1 MHTMDSPGILKSKQ
15 GKERWIKMA
24 ASKSKL
30 NGFPLDLDHQIFQDI
45 YRDMLDSFTGSAF
58 HIGGDEVNFNCWN
71 TTQEITDYMD
81 KKQLVIPNIETLCAD
96 LSSSCKWSSE
106 ESKIDVIMRLEVFS
120 VKLKLIS
127 CFSHFVNPSSLSND
141 HMTQVK

>member
-1 MHTMDSPGILKSKQ
+1 
-15 GKERWIKMA
+15 
-24 ASKSKL
+24 
-30 NGFPLDLDHQIFQDI
+30 
-45 YRDMLDSFTGSAF
+45 MLDSFTGSAF

-81 KKQLVIPNIETLCAD
+81 KKQLVIPNIEKLSAK

-120 VKLKLIS
+120 VRKTVKID
-127 CFSHFVNPSSLSND
+127 FSHFVSLSSLSDD
-141 HMTQVK
+141 H